1 MFFRSQKK
9 LPNVTVEESLYSVVL
24 TIRTSREVRAEKES
38 AIDGFYKICNPKF
51 KNPKLGD

>member
-24 TIRTSREVRAEKES
+24 TIRNES
-38 AIDGFYKICNPKF
+38 VSKKRNRRPIDLLAPE
-51 KNPKLGD
+51 